1 MDVQTPLN
9 PFIQANGIPQFGHL
23 ASIPESLQLDTF
35 VYLTEMDLPASSW
48 RKRFDYKQFQF
59 VSIVTS
65 KYIIGVAIADIRYL
79 ASGFCYVFDTENH
92 ELVEQQWLKPLN
104 MGYQTQPSSWNSQA
118 YLANDAIQ
126 FNIENGQ
133 WHIKLATNLVQADL
147 MLLPDSKSQIE
158 QESLPL
164 MLCTP
169 TAYSGWTYTQK
180 HNALTVQGEMSVKGQ
195 QQDLVNAVA
204 GYDFSA
210 GYMRRETS
218 WRWASINHQDEDKR
232 IGLNLAAG
240 VNETGY
246 CENVIWIDGERHL
259 MPPVQFD
266 FSRMHQEASWRITSQ
281 DNRINLVF
289 TPKNQRSE
297 KKNFWFLK
305 SNFRQFVG
313 YFSGYL
319 IDGNGIKHELDEVM
333 GLTEDH
339 YAKW

>member
-9 PFIQANGIPQFGHL
+9 PFIQANGLPQFGHL
-23 ASIPESLQLDTF
+23 ASIPESLQLDAF
-35 VYLTEMDLPASSW
+35 QYVNEMDLPASSW

-59 VSIVTS
+59 VSIVTE

-79 ASGFCYVFDTENH
+79 ASGFCYVFDTETH
-92 ELVEQQWLKPLN
+92 KLVEQQWLKPLN

-126 FNIENGQ
+126 FKIEHGL
-133 WHIKLATNLVQADL
+133 WHIQLSTDLIQADL
-147 MLLPDSKSQIE
+147 RLKPES
-158 QESLPL
+158 ESLPL

-180 HNALTVQGEMSVKGQ
+180 HNALAIQGQMSVKGQ
-195 QQDLVNAVA
+195 PQDLSNAVA

-218 WRWASINHQDEDKR
+218 WRWASINHRREDKS

-240 VNETGY
+240 VNETGN

-259 MPPVQFD
+259 MPPVHFE

-281 DNRINLVF
+281 DKRIDLIF
-289 TPKNQRSE
+289 KPKNQRSE

-319 IDGNGIKHELDEVM
+319 IDENGIKHELDEVM

>member
-1 MDVQTPLN
+1 MQTPLN
-9 PFIQANGIPQFGHL
+9 PFIQANGLPQFGHL
-23 ASIPESLQLDTF
+23 ASIPESLQLDAF
-35 VYLTEMDLPASSW
+35 QYLNEMDLPASSW

-59 VSIVTS
+59 VSIVTD

-79 ASGFCYVFDTENH
+79 ASGFCYVFDTETH
-92 ELVEQQWLKPLN
+92 ELVEQQWLKPFN

-118 YLANDAIQ
+118 YLASDTIQ
-126 FNIENGQ
+126 FNIENGL
-133 WHIKLATNLVQADL
+133 WHIQLSTDLIQADL
-147 MLLPDSKSQIE
+147 RLTSEPG
-158 QESLPL
+158 SLPL

-180 HNALTVQGEMSVKGQ
+180 HNALAIQGQISVRGQ
-195 QQDLVNAVA
+195 PQELANAVA

-218 WRWASINHQDEDKR
+218 WRWASINHRREDKS

-240 VNETGY
+240 VNETGN

-259 MPPVQFD
+259 MPPVHFE

-281 DNRINLVF
+281 DKRIDLIF
-289 TPKNQRSE
+289 KPKNQRSE

-319 IDGNGIKHELDEVM
+319 IDDNGIKHELDEVM

>member
-1 MDVQTPLN
+1 MPLN
-9 PFIQANGIPQFGHL
+9 PFIQANGLPQFGHL
-23 ASIPESLQLDTF
+23 ASIPESLQLVAF
-35 VYLTEMDLPASSW
+35 QYLNEMDQPVSSW

-59 VSIVTS
+59 VSIVTE
-65 KYIIGVAIADIRYL
+65 KYIIGVAIADIGYL
-79 ASGFCYVFDTENH
+79 ASGFCYVFDTETH

-104 MGYQTQPSSWNSQA
+104 IGYQTQPSSWNSQA

-126 FNIENGQ
+126 FKIENGLWRIQ
-133 WHIKLATNLVQADL
+133 LSTELIQADL
-147 MLLPDSKSQIE
+147 RLKPES
-158 QESLPL
+158 ESLPL

-180 HNALTVQGEMSVKGQ
+180 HNALTIHGQMSVKEQ
-195 QQDLVNAVA
+195 PQDLTNAVS

-218 WRWASINHQDEDKR
+218 WRWASINHRSEDKR

-266 FSRMHQEASWRITSQ
+266 FSRMHQEATWRITSQ
-281 DNRINLVF
+281 DKRIDLIF
-289 TPKNQRSE
+289 KPKNQRSE

-319 IDGNGIKHELDEVM
+319 IDNNGIKHELDEVT

>member
-1 MDVQTPLN
+1 MQTPLN
-9 PFIQANGIPQFGHL
+9 PFIQANGLPQFGHL
-23 ASIPESLQLDTF
+23 SSIPESLQLDAF
-35 VYLTEMDLPASSW
+35 QYLNEMDQPASSW

-59 VSIVTS
+59 VSIVTE

-79 ASGFCYVFDTENH
+79 ASGFCYVFDTETH

-118 YLANDAIQ
+118 YLASDAIQ
-126 FNIENGQ
+126 FKIENGL
-133 WHIKLATNLVQADL
+133 WHLQLLTDLIQADL
-147 MLLPDSKSQIE
+147 RLKPES
-158 QESLPL
+158 ESLPL

-180 HNALTVQGEMSVKGQ
+180 HNALAVQGEMSVKGQ
-195 QQDLVNAVA
+195 PQDLTKAVA

-218 WRWASINHQDEDKR
+218 WRWASINHYSEDKR
-232 IGLNLAAG
+232 IGLNFAAG
-240 VNETGY
+240 VNETGH

-259 MPPVQFD
+259 MPPVQFE
-266 FSRMHQEASWRITSQ
+266 FSRLHQEASWRITSQ
-281 DNRINLVF
+281 DKRIDLIF
-289 TPKNQRSE
+289 KPKNQRSE

-319 IDGNGIKHELDEVM
+319 IDGNDIKHELEEVM

>member
-1 MDVQTPLN
+1 MQTPLN
-9 PFIQANGIPQFGHL
+9 PFIQANGLPQFGHL
-23 ASIPESLQLDTF
+23 ASIPESLQLDAF
-35 VYLTEMDLPASSW
+35 QYLNEMDLPASSW

-59 VSIVTS
+59 VSIVTD

-79 ASGFCYVFDTENH
+79 ASGFCYVFDTETH
-92 ELVEQQWLKPLN
+92 ELVEQQWLKPFN

-118 YLANDAIQ
+118 YLASDTIQ
-126 FNIENGQ
+126 FNIENGL
-133 WHIKLATNLVQADL
+133 WHIQLSTDLIQADL
-147 MLLPDSKSQIE
+147 RLTPE
-158 QESLPL
+158 PGSLPL

-180 HNALTVQGEMSVKGQ
+180 HNALAIQGQISVRGQ
-195 QQDLVNAVA
+195 PQELANAVA

-218 WRWASINHQDEDKR
+218 WRWASINHRREDKS

-240 VNETGY
+240 VNETGN

-259 MPPVQFD
+259 MPPVHFE

-281 DNRINLVF
+281 DKRIDLIF
-289 TPKNQRSE
+289 KPKNQRSE

-319 IDGNGIKHELDEVM
+319 IDDNGIKHELDEVM

>member
-1 MDVQTPLN
+1 MQTPLN
-9 PFIQANGIPQFGHL
+9 PFIQANGLPQFGHL
-23 ASIPESLQLDTF
+23 ASIPESLQLDAF
-35 VYLTEMDLPASSW
+35 QYLNEMDQPASSR

-59 VSIVTS
+59 VSIVTE

-79 ASGFCYVFDTENH
+79 ASGFCYVFDTETH
-92 ELVEQQWLKPLN
+92 ELVEQQWLKPFN

-126 FNIENGQ
+126 FKIEHGL
-133 WHIKLATNLVQADL
+133 WHIQLSTELIQADL
-147 MLLPDSKSQIE
+147 KLKPES
-158 QESLPL
+158 ESLPL

-180 HNALTVQGEMSVKGQ
+180 HNALTIHGQMSVKGQ
-195 QQDLVNAVA
+195 PQDLSNAVA

-218 WRWASINHQDEDKR
+218 WRWASINHRSEDKS

-240 VNETGY
+240 VNETGN

-259 MPPVQFD
+259 MPPVHFE

-281 DNRINLVF
+281 DKRIDLIF
-289 TPKNQRSE
+289 KPKNQRSE
-297 KKNFWFLK
+297 KKNFWLLK

-319 IDGNGIKHELDEVM
+319 IDENGIKHELDEVM

>member
-1 MDVQTPLN
+1 MQTPLN
-9 PFIQANGIPQFGHL
+9 PFIQANGLPQFGHL
-23 ASIPESLQLDTF
+23 ASIPESLQLDAF
-35 VYLTEMDLPASSW
+35 QYLNEMDRPASSW

-59 VSIVTS
+59 VSLVTE

-79 ASGFCYVFDTENH
+79 ASGFCYVFDTETH

-118 YLANDAIQ
+118 YLVNDVIQ
-126 FNIENGQ
+126 FKIEHGL
-133 WHIKLATNLVQADL
+133 WHIQLSTDLIQADL
-147 MLLPDSKSQIE
+147 RLKPES
-158 QESLPL
+158 ESLPL

-180 HNALTVQGEMSVKGQ
+180 HNALAVQGEMSVRGQ
-195 QQDLVNAVA
+195 PQELTNAVA

-218 WRWASINHQDEDKR
+218 WRWASINHHSENKR
-232 IGLNLAAG
+232 IGLNFAAG
-240 VNETGY
+240 VNETGH

-259 MPPVQFD
+259 MPPVQFE
-266 FSRMHQEASWRITSQ
+266 FSRLHQEASWRITSQ
-281 DNRINLVF
+281 DKRVVLIF
-289 TPKNQRSE
+289 KPKNQRSE

>member
-1 MDVQTPLN
+1 MQTPLN
-9 PFIQANGIPQFGHL
+9 PFIQANGLPQFGHL
-23 ASIPESLQLDTF
+23 ASIPESLQLDAF
-35 VYLTEMDLPASSW
+35 QYLNEMDQPALSW

-59 VSIVTS
+59 VSIVTE

-79 ASGFCYVFDTENH
+79 ASGFCYVFDTETH

-126 FNIENGQ
+126 FKIEHGL
-133 WHIKLATNLVQADL
+133 WHIQLSTDLIQADL
-147 MLLPDSKSQIE
+147 RLKPES
-158 QESLPL
+158 ESLPL

-180 HNALTVQGEMSVKGQ
+180 HNALAIQGQMSVKGQ
-195 QQDLVNAVA
+195 PQDLSNAVA

-210 GYMRRETS
+210 GYIRRETS
-218 WRWASINHQDEDKR
+218 WRWASINHRREDKS

-240 VNETGY
+240 VNETGN

-259 MPPVQFD
+259 MPPVHFE

-281 DNRINLVF
+281 DKRIDLIF
-289 TPKNQRSE
+289 KPKNQRSE

-319 IDGNGIKHELDEVM
+319 IDENGIKHELDEVM

>member
-1 MDVQTPLN
+1 MQTPLN
-9 PFIQANGIPQFGHL
+9 PFIQANGLPQFGHL
-23 ASIPESLQLDTF
+23 ASIPESLQLDAF
-35 VYLTEMDLPASSW
+35 QYLNEMDLPASSW

-59 VSIVTS
+59 VSIVTD

-79 ASGFCYVFDTENH
+79 ASGFCYVFDTETH

-126 FNIENGQ
+126 FKIEHGL
-133 WHIKLATNLVQADL
+133 WHIQLSTDLIQADL
-147 MLLPDSKSQIE
+147 KLKPES
-158 QESLPL
+158 ESLPL
-164 MLCTP
+164 MVCTP

-180 HNALTVQGEMSVKGQ
+180 HNALTIHGQISVKGQ
-195 QQDLVNAVA
+195 PQDLSNAVA

-218 WRWASINHQDEDKR
+218 WRWASINHRREDKS

-240 VNETGY
+240 VNETGN

-259 MPPVQFD
+259 MPPVHFE

-281 DNRINLVF
+281 DKRIDLIF
-289 TPKNQRSE
+289 KPKNQRSE

-319 IDGNGIKHELDEVM
+319 IDDNGIKHELDEVM

>member
-1 MDVQTPLN
+1 MQTPLN
-9 PFIQANGIPQFGHL
+9 PFIQANGLPQFGHL
-23 ASIPESLQLDTF
+23 ASIPESLQLDAF
-35 VYLTEMDLPASSW
+35 QYVNEMDLPASSW

-59 VSIVTS
+59 VSIVTE

-79 ASGFCYVFDTENH
+79 ASGFCYVFDTETH

-126 FNIENGQ
+126 FKIEHGL
-133 WHIKLATNLVQADL
+133 WHIQLSTDLIQADL
-147 MLLPDSKSQIE
+147 RLKPES
-158 QESLPL
+158 ESLPL

-180 HNALTVQGEMSVKGQ
+180 HNALAIQGQMSVKGQ
-195 QQDLVNAVA
+195 PQDLSNAVA

-218 WRWASINHQDEDKR
+218 WRWASINHRREDKS

-240 VNETGY
+240 VNETGN

-259 MPPVQFD
+259 MPPVHFE

-281 DNRINLVF
+281 DKRIDLIF
-289 TPKNQRSE
+289 KPKNQRSE

-319 IDGNGIKHELDEVM
+319 IDENGIKHELDEVM

>member
-9 PFIQANGIPQFGHL
+9 PFIQANGLPQFGHL
-23 ASIPESLQLDTF
+23 ASIPESLQLDAF
-35 VYLTEMDLPASSW
+35 QYLNEMDQPASSW

-59 VSIVTS
+59 VSIVTE

-79 ASGFCYVFDTENH
+79 ASGFCYVFDIETH

-104 MGYQTQPSSWNSQA
+104 MGYQTQPSSWSSQA

-126 FNIENGQ
+126 FKIEHGL
-133 WHIKLATNLVQADL
+133 WHIQLSTDLIQADL
-147 MLLPDSKSQIE
+147 RLKPES
-158 QESLPL
+158 ESLPL

-180 HNALTVQGEMSVKGQ
+180 HNALTIHGQMSVKGQ
-195 QQDLVNAVA
+195 PQDLSNAVA

-218 WRWASINHQDEDKR
+218 WRWASINHRSEDKS

-240 VNETGY
+240 VNETGN

-259 MPPVQFD
+259 MPPVHFE

-281 DNRINLVF
+281 DKRIDLIF
-289 TPKNQRSE
+289 KPKNQRSE
-297 KKNFWFLK
+297 KKNFWLLK

-319 IDGNGIKHELDEVM
+319 IDDNGIKHELDEVM

>member
-1 MDVQTPLN
+1 MQTPLN
-9 PFIQANGIPQFGHL
+9 PFIQANGLPQFGHL
-23 ASIPESLQLDTF
+23 ASIPESLQLDAF
-35 VYLTEMDLPASSW
+35 QYLNEMDHPASSW

-59 VSIVTS
+59 VSIVTE

-79 ASGFCYVFDTENH
+79 ASGFCYVFDTETH

-126 FNIENGQ
+126 FKIEHGL
-133 WHIKLATNLVQADL
+133 WHIQLSTDLIQADL
-147 MLLPDSKSQIE
+147 RLKPES
-158 QESLPL
+158 ESLPL

-180 HNALTVQGEMSVKGQ
+180 HNALAVQGEMSVKGQ
-195 QQDLVNAVA
+195 PQELTNAVA

-218 WRWASINHQDEDKR
+218 WRWASINHHSENKR
-232 IGLNLAAG
+232 IGLNFAAG
-240 VNETGY
+240 VNETGH
-246 CENVIWIDGERHL
+246 CENVIWIDGERYL
-259 MPPVQFD
+259 MPPVQFV
-266 FSRMHQEASWRITSQ
+266 FSRLHQEASWRITSQ
-281 DNRINLVF
+281 DKRIDLIF
-289 TPKNQRSE
+289 KPKNQRSE

-319 IDGNGIKHELDEVM
+319 IDGNGIKHELEEVM

>member
-1 MDVQTPLN
+1 MQTPLN
-9 PFIQANGIPQFGHL
+9 PFIQANGLPQFGHL
-23 ASIPESLQLDTF
+23 ASIPESLQLDAF
-35 VYLTEMDLPASSW
+35 QYLNEMDQPASSW

-59 VSIVTS
+59 VSIVTE

-79 ASGFCYVFDTENH
+79 ASGFCYVFDTETH

-126 FNIENGQ
+126 FKIEHGL
-133 WHIKLATNLVQADL
+133 WHIQLSTDLIQADL
-147 MLLPDSKSQIE
+147 RLKPES
-158 QESLPL
+158 ESLPL

-180 HNALTVQGEMSVKGQ
+180 HNALAIQGQMSVKGQ
-195 QQDLVNAVA
+195 PQDLSNAVA

-218 WRWASINHQDEDKR
+218 WRWASINHRREDKS

-240 VNETGY
+240 VNETGN

-259 MPPVQFD
+259 MPPVHFE

-281 DNRINLVF
+281 DKRIDLIF
-289 TPKNQRSE
+289 KPKNQRSE

-319 IDGNGIKHELDEVM
+319 IDDNGIKHELDEVM

>member
-1 MDVQTPLN
+1 MQTPLN
-9 PFIQANGIPQFGHL
+9 PFIQANGLPQFGHL
-23 ASIPESLQLDTF
+23 ASIPESLQLDAF
-35 VYLTEMDLPASSW
+35 QYLNEMDQPASSW

-59 VSIVTS
+59 VSIVTE

-79 ASGFCYVFDTENH
+79 ASGFCYVFDTETH
-92 ELVEQQWLKPLN
+92 ELVEQQWLKPFN

-126 FNIENGQ
+126 FKIEHGL
-133 WHIKLATNLVQADL
+133 WHIQLSTDLIQADL
-147 MLLPDSKSQIE
+147 KLKPES
-158 QESLPL
+158 ESLPL
-164 MLCTP
+164 MVCTP

-180 HNALTVQGEMSVKGQ
+180 HNALTIHGQMSVKGQ
-195 QQDLVNAVA
+195 PQDLSNAVA

-218 WRWASINHQDEDKR
+218 WRWASINHQMEGKS

-240 VNETGY
+240 VNETGN

-259 MPPVQFD
+259 MPPVHFE

-281 DNRINLVF
+281 DKRIDLIF
-289 TPKNQRSE
+289 KPKNQRSE

-319 IDGNGIKHELDEVM
+319 IDENGIKHELDEVM

>member
-9 PFIQANGIPQFGHL
+9 PFIQANGLPQFGHL
-23 ASIPESLQLDTF
+23 ASIPESLQLDAF
-35 VYLTEMDLPASSW
+35 QYLNEMDLPASSW

-59 VSIVTS
+59 VSIVTD

-79 ASGFCYVFDTENH
+79 ASGFCYVFDTETH
-92 ELVEQQWLKPLN
+92 ELVEQQWLKPFN

-118 YLANDAIQ
+118 YLASDTIQ
-126 FNIENGQ
+126 FNIENGL
-133 WHIKLATNLVQADL
+133 WHIQLSTDLIQADL
-147 MLLPDSKSQIE
+147 RLTPE
-158 QESLPL
+158 PGSLPL

-180 HNALTVQGEMSVKGQ
+180 HNALTIHGQMSVKGQ
-195 QQDLVNAVA
+195 PQDLSNAVA

-218 WRWASINHQDEDKR
+218 WRWASINHRREDKS

-240 VNETGY
+240 VNETGN
-246 CENVIWIDGERHL
+246 CENVSWIDGERHL
-259 MPPVQFD
+259 MSPVHFE

-281 DNRINLVF
+281 DKRVDLIF
-289 TPKNQRSE
+289 KPKNQRSE

-319 IDGNGIKHELDEVM
+319 IDDNGIKHELDEVM

>member
-1 MDVQTPLN
+1 MQTPLN
-9 PFIQANGIPQFGHL
+9 PFIQANGLPQFGHL
-23 ASIPESLQLDTF
+23 ASIPESLQLDAF
-35 VYLTEMDLPASSW
+35 QYLNEMDQPASSW

-59 VSIVTS
+59 VSIVTE

-79 ASGFCYVFDTENH
+79 ASGFCYVFDTETH
-92 ELVEQQWLKPLN
+92 ELVEQQWLKPFN

-126 FNIENGQ
+126 FKVEHGL
-133 WHIKLATNLVQADL
+133 WHIQLSTDLIQADL
-147 MLLPDSKSQIE
+147 RLKPES
-158 QESLPL
+158 ESLPL

-180 HNALTVQGEMSVKGQ
+180 HNALAVQGEMSVRGQ
-195 QQDLVNAVA
+195 PQELTNAVA

-218 WRWASINHQDEDKR
+218 WRWASINHHSENKR
-232 IGLNLAAG
+232 IGLNFAAG
-240 VNETGY
+240 VNETGH

-259 MPPVQFD
+259 MPPVQFE
-266 FSRMHQEASWRITSQ
+266 FFRMHQEASWRITSQ
-281 DNRINLVF
+281 DKRIDLIF
-289 TPKNQRSE
+289 KPKNQRSE

-319 IDGNGIKHELDEVM
+319 IDGNGIKHELEEVM

>member
-1 MDVQTPLN
+1 MQTPLN
-9 PFIQANGIPQFGHL
+9 PFIQANGLPQFGHL
-23 ASIPESLQLDTF
+23 ASIPESLQLDAF
-35 VYLTEMDLPASSW
+35 QYLNEMDLPASSW

-59 VSIVTS
+59 VSIVTE

-79 ASGFCYVFDTENH
+79 ASGFCYVFDTETH

-126 FNIENGQ
+126 FKVEHGL
-133 WHIKLATNLVQADL
+133 WHIQLSTDLIQADL
-147 MLLPDSKSQIE
+147 RLKPES
-158 QESLPL
+158 ESLPL

-180 HNALTVQGEMSVKGQ
+180 HNALVVQGEMSVKGQ
-195 QQDLVNAVA
+195 PQDLINAVA

-218 WRWASINHQDEDKR
+218 WRWASINHHSENKR
-232 IGLNLAAG
+232 IGLNFAAG
-240 VNETGY
+240 VNETGH

-259 MPPVQFD
+259 MPPVQFE

-281 DNRINLVF
+281 DKCIDLIF
-289 TPKNQRSE
+289 KPKNQRSE

-313 YFSGYL
+313 YFFGYV
-319 IDGNGIKHELDEVM
+319 IDGNGIKHELEEVM

>member
-9 PFIQANGIPQFGHL
+9 PFIQANGLPQFGHL
-23 ASIPESLQLDTF
+23 DAIPESLQLGSF
-35 VYLTEMDLPASSW
+35 QYLNEMDQPASNW

-59 VSIVTS
+59 VSIVTE

-79 ASGFCYVFDTENH
+79 ASGFCYVFDTETH

-104 MGYQTQPSSWNSQA
+104 MGYQTRPSSWNSQA

-126 FNIENGQ
+126 FKIENGL
-133 WHIKLATNLVQADL
+133 WHIQLSTDLIQADL
-147 MLLPDSKSQIE
+147 RLKPES
-158 QESLPL
+158 ESLPL

-180 HNALTVQGEMSVKGQ
+180 HNVLAVQGEMSVKGQ
-195 QQDLVNAVA
+195 PQDLTNAVA

-218 WRWASINHQDEDKR
+218 WRWASINHHSEGKR
-232 IGLNLAAG
+232 IGLNFAAG

-266 FSRMHQEASWRITSQ
+266 FSRMHQEASWRIMSQ
-281 DNRINLVF
+281 DKRIDLIF
-289 TPKNQRSE
+289 KPKNQRSE

>member
-1 MDVQTPLN
+1 MQTPLN
-9 PFIQANGIPQFGHL
+9 PFIQANGLPQFGHL
-23 ASIPESLQLDTF
+23 ASIPESLQLDAF
-35 VYLTEMDLPASSW
+35 QYLNEMDQPVSSW

-59 VSIVTS
+59 VSIVTE
-65 KYIIGVAIADIRYL
+65 KHIIGVAIADIRYL
-79 ASGFCYVFDTENH
+79 ASGFCYVFDTETH

-104 MGYQTQPSSWNSQA
+104 IGYQTQPSSWNSQA

-126 FNIENGQ
+126 FKIEHGF
-133 WHIKLATNLVQADL
+133 WHLQLSTDLIQADL
-147 MLLPDSKSQIE
+147 RLKPES
-158 QESLPL
+158 ESLPL

-180 HNALTVQGEMSVKGQ
+180 HNALAVQGEMSVKGQ
-195 QQDLVNAVA
+195 PQELTNAVA

-218 WRWASINHQDEDKR
+218 WRWASINHHSEDKR
-232 IGLNLAAG
+232 IGLNFAAG
-240 VNETGY
+240 VNETGH
-246 CENVIWIDGERHL
+246 CENVIWIDGERYL
-259 MPPVQFD
+259 MPPVQFE
-266 FSRMHQEASWRITSQ
+266 FSRLHQEASWRITSQ
-281 DNRINLVF
+281 DKRIDLIF
-289 TPKNQRSE
+289 KPKNQRSE

-319 IDGNGIKHELDEVM
+319 IDGDGIKHELEEVM

>member
-1 MDVQTPLN
+1 VQTPLN
-9 PFIQANGIPQFGHL
+9 PFIQANGLPQFGHL
-23 ASIPESLQLDTF
+23 ASIPESLQLDAF
-35 VYLTEMDLPASSW
+35 QYLNEMDLPASSW

-59 VSIVTS
+59 VSIVTE

-79 ASGFCYVFDTENH
+79 ASGFCYVFDTETH

-126 FNIENGQ
+126 FKIEHGL
-133 WHIKLATNLVQADL
+133 WHIQLSTDLIQADL
-147 MLLPDSKSQIE
+147 KLKPES
-158 QESLPL
+158 ESLPL
-164 MLCTP
+164 MVCTP

-180 HNALTVQGEMSVKGQ
+180 HNALTIHGQMSVKGQ
-195 QQDLVNAVA
+195 PQDLSNAVA

-218 WRWASINHQDEDKR
+218 WRWASINHRREDKS

-240 VNETGY
+240 VNETGN

-259 MPPVQFD
+259 MPPVHFE

-281 DNRINLVF
+281 DKRIDLIF
-289 TPKNQRSE
+289 KPKNQRSE

-319 IDGNGIKHELDEVM
+319 IDDNGIKHELDEVM

>member
-1 MDVQTPLN
+1 MQTPLN
-9 PFIQANGIPQFGHL
+9 PFIQANGLPQFGHL
-23 ASIPESLQLDTF
+23 ASIPESLQLDAF
-35 VYLTEMDLPASSW
+35 QYLNEMDQPASSW

-59 VSIVTS
+59 VSIVTE
-65 KYIIGVAIADIRYL
+65 KHIIGVAIADIRYL
-79 ASGFCYVFDTENH
+79 ASGFCYVFDTETH

-126 FNIENGQ
+126 FKIENGL
-133 WHIKLATNLVQADL
+133 WHIQLSTDLIQADL
-147 MLLPDSKSQIE
+147 RLKPES
-158 QESLPL
+158 ESLPL

-180 HNALTVQGEMSVKGQ
+180 HNALAVQGEMSVKGQ
-195 QQDLVNAVA
+195 PQDLTNAVA

-218 WRWASINHQDEDKR
+218 WRWASINHHSENKR
-232 IGLNLAAG
+232 IGLNFAAG
-240 VNETGY
+240 VNETGH
-246 CENVIWIDGERHL
+246 CENVIWIDGERYL
-259 MPPVQFD
+259 MPPVQFV
-266 FSRMHQEASWRITSQ
+266 FSRLHQEASWRITSQ
-281 DNRINLVF
+281 DKRIDLIF
-289 TPKNQRSE
+289 KPKNQRSE

-319 IDGNGIKHELDEVM
+319 IDGNGIKHELEEVM

>member
-1 MDVQTPLN
+1 MQTPLN
-9 PFIQANGIPQFGHL
+9 PFIQTNGLPQFGHL
-23 ASIPESLQLDTF
+23 ASIPESLQLDAF
-35 VYLTEMDLPASSW
+35 QYLNEMDQPASSW

-59 VSIVTS
+59 VSIVTE
-65 KYIIGVAIADIRYL
+65 KHIIGVAIADIRYL
-79 ASGFCYVFDTENH
+79 ASGFCYVFDTETH

-126 FNIENGQ
+126 FKIEHGL
-133 WHIKLATNLVQADL
+133 WHIQLSTDLIQADL
-147 MLLPDSKSQIE
+147 RLKPES
-158 QESLPL
+158 ESLPL

-180 HNALTVQGEMSVKGQ
+180 HNALAVQGEMSVRGQ
-195 QQDLVNAVA
+195 PQELTNAVA

-218 WRWASINHQDEDKR
+218 WRWASINHHSEDKR
-232 IGLNLAAG
+232 IGLNFAAG
-240 VNETGY
+240 VNETGH
-246 CENVIWIDGERHL
+246 CENVIWIDGERYL
-259 MPPVQFD
+259 MPPVQFE
-266 FSRMHQEASWRITSQ
+266 FSRLHQEASWRITSQ
-281 DNRINLVF
+281 DKRIDLIF
-289 TPKNQRSE
+289 KPKNQRSE

-319 IDGNGIKHELDEVM
+319 IDGNGIKHELEEVM

>member
-9 PFIQANGIPQFGHL
+9 PFIQANGLPQFGHL
-23 ASIPESLQLDTF
+23 ASIPESLQLDAF
-35 VYLTEMDLPASSW
+35 QYLNEMDQPASSW

-59 VSIVTS
+59 VSIVTE
-65 KYIIGVAIADIRYL
+65 KHIIGVAIADIRYL
-79 ASGFCYVFDTENH
+79 ASGFCYVFDIETH

-118 YLANDAIQ
+118 YLANDAIL
-126 FNIENGQ
+126 FKIEHGL
-133 WHIKLATNLVQADL
+133 WHIQLSTNLIQADL
-147 MLLPDSKSQIE
+147 RLKPKS
-158 QESLPL
+158 ESLPL

-180 HNALTVQGEMSVKGQ
+180 HNALAVQGEMSVKGQ
-195 QQDLVNAVA
+195 PQDLTNAVA

-218 WRWASINHQDEDKR
+218 WRWASINHHSEDKR
-232 IGLNLAAG
+232 IGLNFAAG
-240 VNETGY
+240 VNETGH
-246 CENVIWIDGERHL
+246 CENVVWIDGERHL
-259 MPPVQFD
+259 MPPVQFE

-281 DNRINLVF
+281 DKRIDLIF
-289 TPKNQRSE
+289 KPKNQRSE

-319 IDGNGIKHELDEVM
+319 IDGNGIKHELEEVM
-333 GLTEDH
+333 GFTEDH

>member
-1 MDVQTPLN
+1 MQTPLN
-9 PFIQANGIPQFGHL
+9 PFIQANGLPQFGHL
-23 ASIPESLQLDTF
+23 ASIPESLQLDAF
-35 VYLTEMDLPASSW
+35 QYLNEMDLPASSW

-59 VSIVTS
+59 VSIVIE

-79 ASGFCYVFDTENH
+79 ASGFCYVFDTETH

-118 YLANDAIQ
+118 YLANDDIQ
-126 FNIENGQ
+126 FKIENGL
-133 WHIKLATNLVQADL
+133 WHIQLSTDLIQADL
-147 MLLPDSKSQIE
+147 RLKPES
-158 QESLPL
+158 ESLPL

-180 HNALTVQGEMSVKGQ
+180 HNTLAVQGEMSVRGQ
-195 QQDLVNAVA
+195 PQELTNAVA

-218 WRWASINHQDEDKR
+218 WRWASINHHSEDKR
-232 IGLNLAAG
+232 IGLNFAAG
-240 VNETGY
+240 VNETGH
-246 CENVIWIDGERHL
+246 CENVIWIDGVRHL
-259 MPPVQFD
+259 MPPVQFE
-266 FSRMHQEASWRITSQ
+266 FSRLHQEASWRITSQ
-281 DNRINLVF
+281 DKRIDLIF
-289 TPKNQRSE
+289 KPKNQRSE

-319 IDGNGIKHELDEVM
+319 IDGNGIKHELEEVM

>member
-9 PFIQANGIPQFGHL
+9 PFIQANGLPQFGHL
-23 ASIPESLQLDTF
+23 ASIPESLQLDAF
-35 VYLTEMDLPASSW
+35 QYLNEMDLPASSW

-59 VSIVTS
+59 VSIVTD

-79 ASGFCYVFDTENH
+79 ASGFCYVFDTETH
-92 ELVEQQWLKPLN
+92 ELVEQQWLKPFN

-118 YLANDAIQ
+118 YLASDTIQ
-126 FNIENGQ
+126 FNIENGL
-133 WHIKLATNLVQADL
+133 WHIQLSTDLIQADL
-147 MLLPDSKSQIE
+147 RLTPE
-158 QESLPL
+158 PGSLPL

-180 HNALTVQGEMSVKGQ
+180 HNALAIQGQMSVRGQ
-195 QQDLVNAVA
+195 PQELANAVA

-218 WRWASINHQDEDKR
+218 WRWASINHRREDKS

-240 VNETGY
+240 VNETGN

-259 MPPVQFD
+259 MPPVHFE

-281 DNRINLVF
+281 DKRIDLIF
-289 TPKNQRSE
+289 KPKNQRSE

-319 IDGNGIKHELDEVM
+319 IDDNGIKHELDEVM

>member
-1 MDVQTPLN
+1 MQTPLN
-9 PFIQANGIPQFGHL
+9 PFIQANGLPQFGHL
-23 ASIPESLQLDTF
+23 ASIPESLQLDAF
-35 VYLTEMDLPASSW
+35 QYLNEMDLPASSW

-59 VSIVTS
+59 VSIVTD

-79 ASGFCYVFDTENH
+79 ASGFCYVFDTETH
-92 ELVEQQWLKPLN
+92 ELVEQQWLKPFN

-118 YLANDAIQ
+118 YLASDTIQ
-126 FNIENGQ
+126 FNIENGL
-133 WHIKLATNLVQADL
+133 WHIQLSTDLIQADL
-147 MLLPDSKSQIE
+147 RLKPES
-158 QESLPL
+158 ESLPL

-180 HNALTVQGEMSVKGQ
+180 HNALAIQGQMSVKGQ
-195 QQDLVNAVA
+195 PQDLSNAVA

-218 WRWASINHQDEDKR
+218 WRWASINHRREDKS

-240 VNETGY
+240 VNETGN

-259 MPPVQFD
+259 MPPVHFE

-281 DNRINLVF
+281 DKRIDLIF
-289 TPKNQRSE
+289 KPKNQRSE

-319 IDGNGIKHELDEVM
+319 IDDNGIKHELDEVM

>member
-9 PFIQANGIPQFGHL
+9 PFIQANGLPQFGHL
-23 ASIPESLQLDTF
+23 DAIPESLQLDLF
-35 VYLTEMDLPASSW
+35 RYLNEMDSPASSW
-48 RKRFDYKQFQF
+48 RQRFDYKQFQF
-59 VSIVTS
+59 VSIVTP

-79 ASGFCYVFDTENH
+79 ASGFCYVFDTETH

-126 FNIENGQ
+126 FKIENGLWYIQ
-133 WHIKLATNLVQADL
+133 LSTDLIQADL
-147 MLLPDSKSQIE
+147 KLKPES
-158 QESLPL
+158 ESLPL

-180 HNALTVQGEMSVKGQ
+180 HNVLAVQGEMSVKGQ
-195 QQDLVNAVA
+195 PQDLTNAVA

-218 WRWASINHQDEDKR
+218 WRWASINHHSEDKR
-232 IGLNLAAG
+232 IGLNFAAG

-246 CENVIWIDGERHL
+246 CENVIWVDGERHL

-281 DNRINLVF
+281 DKRIDLTF
-289 TPKNQRSE
+289 KPKNQRSE

-319 IDGNGIKHELDEVM
+319 IDGNGIKYELDEVM

>member
-1 MDVQTPLN
+1 MQTPLN
-9 PFIQANGIPQFGHL
+9 LFIQANGLPQFGHL
-23 ASIPESLQLDTF
+23 ASIPESLQLDAF
-35 VYLTEMDLPASSW
+35 QYLNEMDQPASSW

-59 VSIVTS
+59 VSIVTE
-65 KYIIGVAIADIRYL
+65 KHIIGVAIADIRYL
-79 ASGFCYVFDTENH
+79 ASGFCYVFDTETH

-126 FNIENGQ
+126 FKIEHGL
-133 WHIKLATNLVQADL
+133 WHIQLSTDLIQADL
-147 MLLPDSKSQIE
+147 RLKPES
-158 QESLPL
+158 ESLPL

-180 HNALTVQGEMSVKGQ
+180 HNALAVQGEMSVRGQ
-195 QQDLVNAVA
+195 PQELTNAVA

-218 WRWASINHQDEDKR
+218 WRWASINHHSEDKR

-240 VNETGY
+240 VNETGH

-259 MPPVQFD
+259 MPPVQFE
-266 FSRMHQEASWRITSQ
+266 FSRLHQEASWRITSQ
-281 DNRINLVF
+281 DKSIDLIF
-289 TPKNQRSE
+289 KPKNQRSE

-319 IDGNGIKHELDEVM
+319 IDDNGIKHELDEVM

>member
-9 PFIQANGIPQFGHL
+9 PFIQANGLPQFGHL
-23 ASIPESLQLDTF
+23 ASIPESLQLDAF
-35 VYLTEMDLPASSW
+35 QYLNEMDLPASSW

-59 VSIVTS
+59 VSIVTE

-79 ASGFCYVFDTENH
+79 ASGFCYVFDTETH

-126 FNIENGQ
+126 FKIEHGLWYIQ
-133 WHIKLATNLVQADL
+133 LSTDLIQAAL
-147 MLLPDSKSQIE
+147 RLQPES
-158 QESLPL
+158 ESLPL

-180 HNALTVQGEMSVKGQ
+180 HNALAVQGEMSVKGQ
-195 QQDLVNAVA
+195 PHDLTNAVA

-218 WRWASINHQDEDKR
+218 WRWASINHHSEDKR
-232 IGLNLAAG
+232 IGLNFAAG
-240 VNETGY
+240 VNETGH
-246 CENVIWIDGERHL
+246 CENVIWIDDERHL
-259 MPPVQFD
+259 MPPVQFE
-266 FSRMHQEASWRITSQ
+266 FSRLHQEASWRITSQ
-281 DNRINLVF
+281 DKRIDLIF
-289 TPKNQRSE
+289 KPKNQRSE

-319 IDGNGIKHELDEVM
+319 IDGNGIKHELEEVM

>member
-9 PFIQANGIPQFGHL
+9 PFIQANGLPQFGHL
-23 ASIPESLQLDTF
+23 ASIPESLQLDAF
-35 VYLTEMDLPASSW
+35 QYLNEMDHPASSW

-59 VSIVTS
+59 VSIVTE

-79 ASGFCYVFDTENH
+79 ASGFCNVFDTETH

-104 MGYQTQPSSWNSQA
+104 MGYQTQPSSWNSHA

-126 FNIENGQ
+126 FKIEHGL
-133 WHIKLATNLVQADL
+133 WHIQLSTDLIQADL
-147 MLLPDSKSQIE
+147 RLKPES
-158 QESLPL
+158 ESLPL

-180 HNALTVQGEMSVKGQ
+180 HNALPIHGEMSVRGQ
-195 QQDLVNAVA
+195 PQDLTNAVA

-218 WRWASINHQDEDKR
+218 WRWASINHYSEDKR
-232 IGLNLAAG
+232 IGLNFAAG
-240 VNETGY
+240 VNETGH

-259 MPPVQFD
+259 MSPVQFE
-266 FSRMHQEASWRITSQ
+266 FSRLHQEASWRITSQ
-281 DNRINLVF
+281 DKRIDLIF
-289 TPKNQRSE
+289 KPKNQRSE

-319 IDGNGIKHELDEVM
+319 IDGNGIKHELEEVM

>member
-9 PFIQANGIPQFGHL
+9 PFIQANGLPQFGHL
-23 ASIPESLQLDTF
+23 ASIPESLQLDAF
-35 VYLTEMDLPASSW
+35 QYLNEMDQPALSW

-59 VSIVTS
+59 VSIVTE

-79 ASGFCYVFDTENH
+79 ASGFCYVFDTETH

-126 FNIENGQ
+126 FKIEHGL
-133 WHIKLATNLVQADL
+133 WHIQLSTDLIQADL
-147 MLLPDSKSQIE
+147 KLKPES
-158 QESLPL
+158 ESLPL

-180 HNALTVQGEMSVKGQ
+180 HNALAIQGQMSVKGQ
-195 QQDLVNAVA
+195 PQDLSNAVA

-218 WRWASINHQDEDKR
+218 WRWASINHRREDKS

-240 VNETGY
+240 VNETGN

-259 MPPVQFD
+259 MPPVHFE

-281 DNRINLVF
+281 DKRIDLIF
-289 TPKNQRSE
+289 KPKNQRSE

-319 IDGNGIKHELDEVM
+319 IDENGIKHELDEVM

>member
-9 PFIQANGIPQFGHL
+9 PFIQANGLPQFGHL
-23 ASIPESLQLDTF
+23 ASIPESLQLDAF
-35 VYLTEMDLPASSW
+35 QYLNEMDLPASRW

-59 VSIVTS
+59 VSIVTD

-79 ASGFCYVFDTENH
+79 ASGFCYVFDTETH
-92 ELVEQQWLKPLN
+92 ELVEQQWLKPFN

-118 YLANDAIQ
+118 YLASDTIQ
-126 FNIENGQ
+126 FNIENGL
-133 WHIKLATNLVQADL
+133 WHIQLSTDLIQADL
-147 MLLPDSKSQIE
+147 RLTPE
-158 QESLPL
+158 PESLPL

-180 HNALTVQGEMSVKGQ
+180 HNALAIQGQMSVKGQ
-195 QQDLVNAVA
+195 PQDLSNAVA

-218 WRWASINHQDEDKR
+218 WRWASINHRREDKS

-240 VNETGY
+240 VNETGN

-259 MPPVQFD
+259 MPPVHFE

-281 DNRINLVF
+281 DKRIDLIF
-289 TPKNQRSE
+289 KPKNQRSE

-319 IDGNGIKHELDEVM
+319 IDDNGIKHELDEVM

>member
-9 PFIQANGIPQFGHL
+9 PFIQANGLPQFGHL
-23 ASIPESLQLDTF
+23 ASIPESLQLDAF
-35 VYLTEMDLPASSW
+35 QYLNEMDQPASSW

-59 VSIVTS
+59 VSIVTE
-65 KYIIGVAIADIRYL
+65 KYIIGFAIADIRYL
-79 ASGFCYVFDTENH
+79 ASGFCYVFDIETH

-126 FNIENGQ
+126 FKIEHGL
-133 WHIKLATNLVQADL
+133 WHIQLSTDLIQADL
-147 MLLPDSKSQIE
+147 KLKPES
-158 QESLPL
+158 ESLPL

-180 HNALTVQGEMSVKGQ
+180 HNALTIHGQMSVKGQ
-195 QQDLVNAVA
+195 PQDLSNAVA

-218 WRWASINHQDEDKR
+218 WRWASINHRSEDKS

-240 VNETGY
+240 VNETGN

-259 MPPVQFD
+259 MPPVHFE

-281 DNRINLVF
+281 DKRIDLIF
-289 TPKNQRSE
+289 KPKNQRSE
-297 KKNFWFLK
+297 KKNFWLLK

-319 IDGNGIKHELDEVM
+319 IDDSGIKHELDEVM

>member
-9 PFIQANGIPQFGHL
+9 LFIQANGLPQFGHL
-23 ASIPESLQLDTF
+23 ASIPESLQLDAF
-35 VYLTEMDLPASSW
+35 QYLNEMDQPASSW

-59 VSIVTS
+59 VSIVTE
-65 KYIIGVAIADIRYL
+65 KHIIGVAIADIRYL
-79 ASGFCYVFDTENH
+79 ASGFCYVFDTETH

-126 FNIENGQ
+126 FKIEHGL
-133 WHIKLATNLVQADL
+133 WHIQLSTDLIQADL
-147 MLLPDSKSQIE
+147 RLKPES
-158 QESLPL
+158 ESLPL

-180 HNALTVQGEMSVKGQ
+180 HNALAVQGEMSVRGQ
-195 QQDLVNAVA
+195 PQELTNAVA

-218 WRWASINHQDEDKR
+218 WRWASINHHSEDKR

-240 VNETGY
+240 VNETGH

-259 MPPVQFD
+259 MPPVQFE
-266 FSRMHQEASWRITSQ
+266 FSRLHQEASWRITSQ
-281 DNRINLVF
+281 DKSIDLIF
-289 TPKNQRSE
+289 KPKNQRSE

-319 IDGNGIKHELDEVM
+319 IDDNGIKHELDEVM

>member
-1 MDVQTPLN
+1 MQTPLN
-9 PFIQANGIPQFGHL
+9 PFIQANGLPQFGHL
-23 ASIPESLQLDTF
+23 ASIPESLQLDAF
-35 VYLTEMDLPASSW
+35 QYLNEMDQPASSW

-59 VSIVTS
+59 VSIVIE

-79 ASGFCYVFDTENH
+79 ASGFCYVFDTETH

-118 YLANDAIQ
+118 YLANDVIQ
-126 FNIENGQ
+126 FKIENGL
-133 WHIKLATNLVQADL
+133 WHIQLSTGLIQADL
-147 MLLPDSKSQIE
+147 RLKPES
-158 QESLPL
+158 ESLPL

-180 HNALTVQGEMSVKGQ
+180 HNALAVQGEMSVRGQ
-195 QQDLVNAVA
+195 PQDLTNAVA

-218 WRWASINHQDEDKR
+218 WRWASINHYSEDKR
-232 IGLNLAAG
+232 IGLNFAAG
-240 VNETGY
+240 VNETGH

-259 MPPVQFD
+259 MPPVQFE
-266 FSRMHQEASWRITSQ
+266 FSRHHQEASWRITSQ
-281 DNRINLVF
+281 DKRIDLIF
-289 TPKNQRSE
+289 KPKNQRSE

-319 IDGNGIKHELDEVM
+319 IDGNGIKHELEEVM
-333 GLTEDH
+333 GLAEDH